1 MKRKVI
7 REAII
12 PAGEP
17 WSAELNRGQ
26 VLRIID
32 LEGQQGLDFLCYN
45 KSNPEERYSAPHSIK
60 KAATL
65 NLTRGNVLYS
75 DAARAMVTIIEDTC
89 GHNDTIAGCCSEQTN
104 WLFYGKNES
113 HGSCRSNFLKAMKPY
128 GLGWRDLVPN
138 VNFFCI
144 VPVSPDGSIPASTF
158 AAPPSKPAAS
168 RSKTI
173 PPEIKA
179 GKTGRP
185 ERGQPVNCSILS
197 AGSWKSRRFSG
208 FSTPWKIPPSAWP
221 QPLKPCARP
230 PQTAMVRT

>member
-1 MKRKVI
+1 MAEKTHVPTASASLVETRMKRKVI

-12 PAGEP
+12 PAGDP

-65 NLTRGNVLYS
+65 NLTRGHVLYS

-158 AAPPSKPAAS
+158 AAPPSKPGDFVDLRAEMDLIVFISNCPQMNNPCSGLAPS
-168 RSKTI
+168 PIKTVI
-173 PPEIKA
+173 WEEVE
-179 GKTGRP
+179 G
-185 ERGQPVNCSILS
+185 
-197 AGSWKSRRFSG
+197 
-208 FSTPWKIPPSAWP
+208 
-221 QPLKPCARP
+221 
-230 PQTAMVRT
+230 

>member
-1 MKRKVI
+1 MLDLADKTASDVETRLKRTILHEEV
-7 REAII
+7 I
-12 PAGEP
+12 PAGQP
-17 WSAELNRGQ
+17 WSGELAKGQ

-45 KSNPEERYSAPHSIK
+45 KANTEERYSAPHSIK
-60 KAATL
+60 RAATL

-113 HGSCRSNFLKAMKPY
+113 HGSCRSNFLKVMKPY

-144 VPVSPDGSIPASTF
+144 VPVASDGSIPASTF
-158 AAPPSKPAAS
+158 VDPPSKAGDFVDLQAEMDLICFISNCPQMNNPCSGLAP
-168 RSKTI
+168 T
-173 PPEIKA
+173 PIK
-179 GKTGRP
+179 
-185 ERGQPVNCSILS
+185 VVI
-197 AGSWKSRRFSG
+197 WKSEA
-208 FSTPWKIPPSAWP
+208 K
-221 QPLKPCARP
+221 
-230 PQTAMVRT
+230 